1 VFPAILLAED
11 NPPAN
16 PKGDLNALPLEASVG
31 EVLAVDEPER
41 GRLALGC
48 GKYPSVRCSDLEDD
62 IIDYSATKSL
72 SYLAREMVGNVFECI
87 VLRHTQ
93 SYRVRSAGSL
103 IVKRGTIYGLRQTRR
118 VRIFRVGEGTRRRKL
133 VNSSFDGPR
142 DGRRVEAV
150 EKTGIADE
158 V

>member
-1 VFPAILLAED
+1 MDRNLLPLPSSCDGEPAPDRVFPAILLADD

-16 PKGDLNALPLEASVG
+16 PKGDLNALPAEASVG

-72 SYLAREMVGNVFECI
+72 S
-87 VLRHTQ
+87 
-93 SYRVRSAGSL
+93 
-103 IVKRGTIYGLRQTRR
+103 
-118 VRIFRVGEGTRRRKL
+118 
-133 VNSSFDGPR
+133 
-142 DGRRVEAV
+142 
-150 EKTGIADE
+150 
-158 V
+158 